1 MNEQKQK
8 IFRSLDKADKFQPID
23 VFDLLTKGRRD
34 QSGDFTDGAGCT
46 SGQAVVLTGF
56 AYSTKQPLINRR
68 INLIEALEMTKVSD
82 GRTAWDVLLDEY
94 DALPEP
100 KNIAW
105 ILDDIVEQLARGKP

>member
-1 MNEQKQK
+1 MNEQKKK
-8 IFRSLDKADKFQPID
+8 IFRSLDKADKFKSID

-46 SGQAVVLTGF
+46 TGQAVVLTGF
-56 AYSTKQPLINRR
+56 AYSQNQPLINRR
-68 INLIEALEMTKVSD
+68 INLIEALEMAKFSD
-82 GRTAWDVLLDEY
+82 GRTAWEVLLDDY

-105 ILDDIVEQLARGKP
+105 ILDEMAEQLARGKP